1 MGINIQHN
9 PPCPLKPTLKPKD
22 KVIAV
27 TRDYRK
33 AYRDVGNKDNYRI
46 FTVRAVSNSM
56 IHLYQIDIPFTLNGE
71 PILNSKSIQDP
82 TYRFWEHYII
92 QSYE

>member
-1 MGINIQHN
+1 MGISIKHN
-9 PPCPLKPTLKPKD
+9 PPCPLKYNLKPKD

-33 AYRDVGNKDNYRI
+33 AHVDPGNHENYRI
-46 FTVRAVSNSM
+46 FTVRAVNSL
-56 IHLYQIDIPFTLNGE
+56 IHLYQIDIPFTLDGE
-71 PILNSKSIQDP
+71 PILNNKSIQDP